1 MHNNLSYH
9 YSCGYYVYCT
19 EWQYH
24 PNTRKRTH
32 IPNVGRDEAHTIAVA
47 SMKAQHKTLPD
58 GSGTGKGWI
67 LAQQL
72 IKSNWVMDRQYT
84 WKQQHQQQQWR
95 GWQLGET
102 GPRSGTIDKKNIRPT
117 TVNSFYP
124 TTNTST
130 NRFLLLATNDDNDN
144 KKIITNSRTHKNMET
159 AFSTPAIQL
168 SKQEAILD
176 TGDTGHFVLP
186 GKPVKMYNHLAHLSP
201 SISQTDQ
208 N

>member
-1 MHNNLSYH
+1 M
-9 YSCGYYVYCT
+9 
-19 EWQYH
+19 
-24 PNTRKRTH
+24 
-32 IPNVGRDEAHTIAVA
+32 
-47 SMKAQHKTLPD
+47 
-58 GSGTGKGWI
+58 GW
-67 LAQQL
+67 
-72 IKSNWVMDRQYT
+72 R
-84 WKQQHQQQQWR
+84 
-95 GWQLGET
+95 LGET
-102 GPRSGTIDKKNIRPT
+102 GPILGKIDNINLEPT

-130 NRFLLLATNDDNDN
+130 NRFSLLATNDDNDD

-186 GKPVKMYNHLAHLSP
+186 GKPVKMYNHLAHLSL
-201 SISQTDQ
+201 SIYQTDQ

>member
-1 MHNNLSYH
+1 MHNNPSYH

-32 IPNVGRDEAHTIAVA
+32 IPNVGRDEAHTIAVD

-95 GWQLGET
+95 GWQLGAT
-102 GPRSGTIDKKNIRPT
+102 GPRLGKTDNKNLEPT
-117 TVNSFYP
+117 TVNSLYP
-124 TTNTST
+124 TTNNST
-130 NRFLLLATNDDNDN
+130 NIFALLSTNNYVYH
-144 KKIITNSRTHKNMET
+144 KKIIISNRTHKNIET
-159 AFSTPAIQL
+159 VYSKPEIQL
-168 SKQEAILD
+168 FK
-176 TGDTGHFVLP
+176 
-186 GKPVKMYNHLAHLSP
+186 K
-201 SISQTDQ
+201 
-208 N
+208 